1 MIRFTAYGV
10 AAPKGSTKAFFV
22 KSLGRAIVTADN
34 KRTKPWQQEVA
45 GAAVVAREIAA
56 AEGRAW
62 AVAEDAVVLEVT
74 FYLPRPKSLPKR
86 VIEHC
91 KKPDLDKLLRATKD
105 ALTGVL
111 WRDDSQV
118 VSVTGTK
125 AYAGGVFDP
134 LGNDGVPRAI
144 VVAHIKGSR

>member
-1 MIRFTAYGV
+1 MAEIAFTVYGTPI
-10 AAPKGSTKAFFV
+10 PKGSTRAFYV
-22 KSLGRAIVTADN
+22 KSLGRAVITAAN
-34 KRTKPWQQEVA
+34 AKTKPWQQEVA
-45 GAAVVAREIAA
+45 GAAVAARASAGWGITDE
-56 AEGRAW
+56 
-62 AVAEDAVVLEVT
+62 AVVLDVT

-118 VSVTGTK
+118 VAVTGAK

-134 LGNDGVPRAI
+134 DGLNGVPRA
-144 VVAHIKGSR
+144 VVSAHIKGVN